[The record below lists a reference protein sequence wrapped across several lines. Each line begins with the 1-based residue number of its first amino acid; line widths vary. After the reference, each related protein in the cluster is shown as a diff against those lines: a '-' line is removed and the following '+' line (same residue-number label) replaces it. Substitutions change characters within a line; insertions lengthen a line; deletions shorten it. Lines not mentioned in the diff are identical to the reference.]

1 MRAAKYFF
9 ALWVGIGIN
18 ALLSITYGTAGFSAY
33 RQLEAE
39 RDKQKSN
46 LETLARINKDLEN
59 EMDGLRYDR
68 DTLII
73 HARDLGFAAA
83 GERFIRIV
91 GLGGVKKPRTEPG
104 QVYAAAIPEYVPQKT
119 ITIIAFCAGFAVFIC
134 MAVFDFLRYLQER

>member
-1 MRAAKYFF
+1 MMRAAKYFF

-33 RQLEAE
+33 HQLEAE

-68 DTLII
+68 DTLI
-73 HARDLGFAAA
+73 
-83 GERFIRIV
+83 V

-104 QVYAAAIPEYVPQKT
+104 QVYTAAIPEYVSQKT
-119 ITIIAFCAGFAVFIC
+119 ITIIALCAGSAVFIC